1 MGNFLLSAFVVYAPY
16 IWVTA
21 VILFAIL
28 EALTAQLVS
37 VLFVFGSVGGLITSL
52 LGAPVWMQLVVFLA
66 LSLITLVG
74 TRPFVRKI
82 TRNKPQE
89 TNADRVIGK
98 TAVVVEP
105 IDNLAGRGQVRVLGS
120 VWTARSQNDGIT
132 IPMGQNVIV
141 QKIDGVKLIVSYDVR
156 ESEGPRR

>member
-37 VLFVFGSVGGLITSL
+37 VWFVFGSVGGLITSL

-105 IDNLAGRGQVRVLGS
+105 IDNLTGKGQVRVLGS

>member
-1 MGNFLLSAFVVYAPY
+1 MDNLLLSAFVVYAPY
-16 IWVTA
+16 IWVLA

-37 VLFVFGSVGGLITSL
+37 VWFVFGSVGGLIASL
-52 LGAPVWMQLVVFLA
+52 LGAPVWLQLVIFLVLA
-66 LSLITLVG
+66 LVTLVG

-105 IDNLAGRGQVRVLGS
+105 IDNLEGKGQVRVLGS

-132 IPMGQNVIV
+132 IPAGQNVVV

-156 ESEGPRR
+156 DPESSLR